1 MKSERVS
8 YKRRRA
14 ANNYTMNERERGRE
28 SEGETA
34 RIIKRRRRHSQRELL
49 KKIYPSDQETLREAF
64 CGSLALEVSP
74 NP

>member
-34 RIIKRRRRHSQRELL
+34 EPSKEEGGAARGNFL
-49 KKIYPSDQETLREAF
+49 KKMSIRSGDSA
-64 CGSLALEVSP
+64 
-74 NP
+74 